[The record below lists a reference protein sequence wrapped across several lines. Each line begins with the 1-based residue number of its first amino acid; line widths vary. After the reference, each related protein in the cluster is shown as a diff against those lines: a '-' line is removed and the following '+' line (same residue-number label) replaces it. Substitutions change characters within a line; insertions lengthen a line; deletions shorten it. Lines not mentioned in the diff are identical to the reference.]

1 MRRRPTPTTSPRCT
15 GRCRRCCPS
24 TGSTT
29 SRRPPAARAARR
41 APASRRGSGCSP
53 RRSGVAAASSPVAEA
68 RALACRVAV
77 GADELALH
85 YAIRRA
91 VFCREQGMFGARDDR
106 DERDLDPATL
116 HAIGAEGGVVGGTV
130 RLYALDDGGRVWQGD
145 RLAVL
150 PAFRH
155 GSLGGSLVRFAVR
168 TAGARGGERMVAM
181 IQLANVRFFVALGWS
196 LDGAVVDFHGRA
208 HQPMAIALSPAD
220 G

>member
-1 MRRRPTPTTSPRCT
+1 
-15 GRCRRCCPS
+15 
-24 TGSTT
+24 
-29 SRRPPAARAARR
+29 
-41 APASRRGSGCSP
+41 
-53 RRSGVAAASSPVAEA
+53 VAAASSPVAEA
-68 RALACRVAV
+68 RALACRLAA

-91 VFCREQGMFGARDDR
+91 VFCREQGMFGAGDDR
-106 DERDLDPATL
+106 DERDVEVATL
-116 HAIGAEGGVVGGTV
+116 HAVGAEGGVVGGTV
-130 RLYALDDGGRVWQGD
+130 RLYPVDDGALVWQGD

-181 IQLANVRFFVALGWS
+181 IQLPNVRFFLALGWA
-196 LDGAVVDFHGRA
+196 LDGDVVDFHGRA
-208 HQPMAIALSPAD
+208 HQPMAIALSRAD